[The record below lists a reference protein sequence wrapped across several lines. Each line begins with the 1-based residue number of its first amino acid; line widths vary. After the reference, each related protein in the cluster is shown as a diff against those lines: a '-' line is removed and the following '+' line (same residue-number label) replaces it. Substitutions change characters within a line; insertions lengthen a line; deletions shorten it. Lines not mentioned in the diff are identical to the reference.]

1 MIYIK
6 SIVVVSLNNNKFLAI
21 STCINL
27 KKKIKHKYNKTLSTA
42 ITLTQEKKKLV
53 QAFKK
58 KKKQTNKQTKQ
69 ILSITKKK
77 KKT

>member
-6 SIVVVSLNNNKFLAI
+6 SIVVVSLNDNKFLAI

-42 ITLTQEKKKLV
+42 ITLTQ
-53 QAFKK
+53 
-58 KKKQTNKQTKQ
+58 
-69 ILSITKKK
+69 
-77 KKT
+77 

>member
-42 ITLTQEKKKLV
+42 ITPTQEEKKTCAGFK
-53 QAFKK
+53 KK
-58 KKKQTNKQTKQ
+58 KKKQTNKQNKSY
-69 ILSITKKK
+69 L
-77 KKT
+77 